1 MSVCPLPVHSFVI
14 ALLSMTIPISIGGY
28 HLTYFDEFIDQLLTE
43 ERVCDVILPR
53 LTRRDTLEETEG
65 LAPRTSL
72 LVSLSTFSLPIT
84 ASELTTLSI
93 SRSLRKKHF
102 TRTEDPV
109 HPPQHGISAAPSPPT
124 ANPTHPTVPVPA
136 PSLPTGWTNSSP
148 PVPPAK
154 RMRAR
159 AMGIGVAVRAS
170 VQIGSLSRAGG
181 WTRGRMMCRVF
192 GVGVGA
198 FRQIELSEGG
208 VVWGRYP
215 AYTKID
221 LFSSAETLP
230 T

>member
-1 MSVCPLPVHSFVI
+1 
-14 ALLSMTIPISIGGY
+14 
-28 HLTYFDEFIDQLLTE
+28 
-43 ERVCDVILPR
+43 VCDVILPR

-72 LVSLSTFSLPIT
+72 LVSLSTFSLPIA
-84 ASELTTLSI
+84 ASELTTSPSHDLF
-93 SRSLRKKHF
+93 RKKHF

-109 HPPQHGISAAPSPPT
+109 HPPQHEISAAPSPPT

-208 VVWGRYP
+208 GCMGS
-215 AYTKID
+215 I
-221 LFSSAETLP
+221 SSLYQDRSFQLGGNVTNLNEIERRSYRPSKLSGAIGP
-230 T
+230 H